1 MASVTQRLPFDER
14 WFSTALR
21 SIGDAVIATDDRGR
35 VLFLNPVAEALTGC
49 PDAEAHGKDLAEV
62 FRIADE
68 VTGGPVECPVGKVL
82 ATGHVAGLA
91 NHTVLIA
98 RDGKQV
104 PIDDSAAPIHDD
116 RGGVAGVILV
126 FRDVTEKR
134 QSELVN
140 ERLAAIVGSSDDII

>member
-1 MASVTQRLPFDER
+1 MGEATPRLPFDER

-35 VLFLNPVAEALTGC
+35 VLFLNPVAEALTGWA
-49 PDAEAHGKDLAEV
+49 DGEAHGQSLDRV

-82 ATGHVAGLA
+82 ATGHTAGLA
-91 NHTVLIA
+91 SRTVLLG

-116 RGGVAGVILV
+116 RGGVA
-126 FRDVTEKR
+126 
-134 QSELVN
+134 
-140 ERLAAIVGSSDDII
+140 